1 MSQQAATATRAT
13 GVTKAGE
20 KTHEQYQKERP
31 SGTQLSKRA
40 NNQASISLHK
50 LHEKPTKQEK
60 RKQYIQKRRAEYATF
75 LKGLSAHKVVER
87 LQSQKGK
94 VGAALSKRGPGKI
107 EKEWEEED
115 WQMLFGIVPTCL
127 HDQS

>member
-1 MSQQAATATRAT
+1 MPKGRAPGTRL
-13 GVTKAGE
+13 G
-20 KTHEQYQKERP
+20 
-31 SGTQLSKRA
+31 KRA
-40 NNQASISLHK
+40 QNLASKS
-50 LHEKPTKQEK
+50 LHEKPGQPTKQAK
-60 RKQYIQKRRAEYATF
+60 RKQYIQKRRAEYATWVQ
-75 LKGLSAHKVVER
+75 GLSAHKVVER
-87 LQSQKGK
+87 LQSQRGK